1 MITMIPFDADNVV
14 GIRIDGKISTEEF
27 EDAKQ
32 TIEDKF
38 GRHEKIRLYAEILSF
53 GGISLEALLKDIK
66 FSLGH
71 WTRFEKEVIV
81 TDKSWLHK
89 VGFAANKV
97 FPGMEVKIYPV
108 EQKDAARQHVM
119 ADE

>member
-1 MITMIPFDADNVV
+1 MLSLIPFEADDVV
-14 GIRIDGKISTEEF
+14 GIRIEGRISTQEF
-27 EDAKQ
+27 EDAKSA
-32 TIEDKF
+32 IEEKF
-38 GRHEKIRLYAEILSF
+38 GRHEKISLYAEIMTF

-71 WTRFEKEVIV
+71 WLRFEREVIV

-97 FPGMEVKIYPV
+97 FPGMEVKVFPV
-108 EQKDAARQHVM
+108 EETEAAKRYVSG
-119 ADE
+119 